1 MIIDAYIENTLAG
14 LGYECVDIELTP
26 QGVLRIFID
35 KSEGVSIN
43 DCVVV
48 NQHLNH
54 LLTVINF
61 DYQRLEVS
69 SPGLDRVL
77 KKEQDFIRFVGKT
90 AKVKTYLPINQ
101 QKKFSGKILSFKDHV
116 LSLECGPHKKR
127 IDIPFDHIERAR
139 LKPQFDKLNQLEDSA
154 G

>member
-14 LGYECVDIELTP
+14 LGYECVDIEMTP
-26 QGVLRIFID
+26 QGILRVFID
-35 KSEGVSIN
+35 QSGGISID

-48 NQHLNH
+48 NQHLNR

-77 KKEQDFIRFVGKT
+77 KKEQDFIRFVGRT
-90 AKVKTYLPINQ
+90 ANVKTYLPINQ
-101 QKKFSGKILSFKDHV
+101 QKKFSGKILSFKDHI
-116 LSLECGPHKKR
+116 LSMVCGPHKKR

-139 LKPQFDKLNQLEDSA
+139 LKPQFDKLINLKDST

>member
-1 MIIDAYIENTLAG
+1 MIIDAHIENTLEG
-14 LGYECVDIELTP
+14 LGYECVDIELTA
-26 QGVLRIFID
+26 QGVLRVFID
-35 KSEGVSIN
+35 QSEGISID

-48 NQHLNH
+48 NQHLSR

-90 AKVKTYLPINQ
+90 VNVKTYLPINQ
-101 QKKFSGKILSFKDHV
+101 QKRFSGKILSFKDHI
-116 LSLECGPHKKR
+116 LSLECGPYKKR

-139 LKPQFDKLNQLEDSA
+139 LKPQFDKLNQLKDST